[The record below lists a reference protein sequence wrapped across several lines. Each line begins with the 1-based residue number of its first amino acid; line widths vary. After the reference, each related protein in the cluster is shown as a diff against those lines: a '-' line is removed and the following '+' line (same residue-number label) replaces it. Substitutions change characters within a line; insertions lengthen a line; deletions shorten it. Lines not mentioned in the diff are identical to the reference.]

1 MRTYSQIGVRT
12 GTGASFL
19 HIVQRIAAAVL
30 GGYGLAWAASV
41 LMARSLPLSRYE
53 AMQWA
58 VLASFLIY
66 LCVVLWAFRARPLAR
81 MWGGILIPA
90 AICAGLAHWLG
101 PVAGRLG

>member
-1 MRTYSQIGVRT
+1 MGMSTITRARKGAAPLEIIQRT
-12 GTGASFL
+12 
-19 HIVQRIAAAVL
+19 AAAVL

-41 LMARSLPLSRYE
+41 LMARGLPLSRYE

-58 VLASFLIY
+58 VLASCLIY

-90 AICAGLAHWLG
+90 AVCAGLAHWLG
-101 PVAGRLG
+101 PAAGRLG